1 MTDTDTDGEVGGDAA
16 AGGWFAGRFSG
27 DSGESGVARAARE
40 RIAAGGAP
48 APRDWPALAV
58 ETGFADDEADYY
70 DRLHAAT
77 TAATRETV
85 RERERADDAQ
95 LVHAV
100 RAMNDMTRIIVSVL
114 HKAA

>member
-1 MTDTDTDGEVGGDAA
+1 MTDIDTDGEAGDGAA
-16 AGGWFAGRFSG
+16 DGGWFAGRSPEEP
-27 DSGESGVARAARE
+27 SESGVAGAVRGL
-40 RIAAGGAP
+40 IAAGEAA

-58 ETGFADDEADYY
+58 ETGFAADEADYY

-95 LVHAV
+95 IIHAV
-100 RAMNDMTRIIVSVL
+100 RAMDDMTRILV
-114 HKAA
+114 